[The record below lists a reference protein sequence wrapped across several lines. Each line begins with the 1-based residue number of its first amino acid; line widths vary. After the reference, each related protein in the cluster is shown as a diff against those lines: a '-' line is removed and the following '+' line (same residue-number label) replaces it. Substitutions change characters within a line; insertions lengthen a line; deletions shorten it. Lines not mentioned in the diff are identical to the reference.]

1 MESISFQQHRIVEN
15 MLLLVNEG
23 TKQHIIMKKYI
34 FLFIFLIVTICSD
47 AQKIIQMEKDGGVF
61 KIPCVVNGARMK
73 MVFDTGA
80 STVSLSMSI
89 ANFLYENDYIT
100 KDDIVGKGQ
109 SQTADG
115 SIVNHVVINLR
126 DIEIGGLHLKNIE
139 ATVIDGQNAP
149 LLLGQS
155 ALKQLGSY
163 TINGSSLVLNEV
175 NEELSDEEL
184 DEFEDRIKESM
195 ANNQYYS
202 AIEDLKKI
210 ESFHGLSTFGY
221 IRLVNSFIHV
231 QQYEDAIEAGKKGLK
246 GEDISGENESLLYS
260 LIAQSYYR
268 LKDYKNCIKFSEFSI
283 PNDTDLYSLHYT
295 YFRMGDCYQKIGNIL
310 EAERNYTKA
319 LNRIMTY
326 RKISVLDV
334 FEGKV
339 YDNDVG
345 VCCFSL
351 AILFIDDHDKTKL
364 YKYATMG
371 AICNEKN
378 CISICE
384 QYGYD
389 FKKHFKDFLKAFKD
403 NPDMIEDMSKQYSMS
418 SE

>member
-184 DEFEDRIKESM
+184 DELEDRIKESM

-231 QQYEDAIEAGKKGLK
+231 QQYEDAIEA
-246 GEDISGENESLLYS
+246 
-260 LIAQSYYR
+260 
-268 LKDYKNCIKFSEFSI
+268 
-283 PNDTDLYSLHYT
+283 
-295 YFRMGDCYQKIGNIL
+295 
-310 EAERNYTKA
+310 
-319 LNRIMTY
+319 
-326 RKISVLDV
+326 
-334 FEGKV
+334 
-339 YDNDVG
+339 
-345 VCCFSL
+345 
-351 AILFIDDHDKTKL
+351 
-364 YKYATMG
+364 
-371 AICNEKN
+371 
-378 CISICE
+378 
-384 QYGYD
+384 
-389 FKKHFKDFLKAFKD
+389 
-403 NPDMIEDMSKQYSMS
+403 
-418 SE
+418 